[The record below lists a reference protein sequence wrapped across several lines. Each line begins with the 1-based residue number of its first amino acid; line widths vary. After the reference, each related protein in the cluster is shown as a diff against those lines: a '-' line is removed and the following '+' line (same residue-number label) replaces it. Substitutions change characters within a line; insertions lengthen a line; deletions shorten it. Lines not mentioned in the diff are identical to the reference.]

1 MNSICSLRFTYQD
14 ALGEFV
20 TALRLPEDCL
30 SLGGPT
36 DRNSYTG
43 SVRIAHSRA
52 LWCEAQPTPDD
63 ARDRMVADAGCQL
76 V

>member
-30 SLGGPT
+30 NLGGPT

-43 SVRIAHSRA
+43 SVRDRTLASA
-52 LWCEAQPTPDD
+52 LVRSTANT
-63 ARDRMVADAGCQL
+63 
-76 V
+76 